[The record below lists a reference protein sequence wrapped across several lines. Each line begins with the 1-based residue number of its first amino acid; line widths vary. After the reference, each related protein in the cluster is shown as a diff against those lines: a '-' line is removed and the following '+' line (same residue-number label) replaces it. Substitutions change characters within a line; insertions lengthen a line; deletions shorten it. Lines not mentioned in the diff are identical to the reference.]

1 MARFFT
7 FCVLLSFMVCL
18 TVSKSAKKNT
28 EPEYEGYKKVN
39 KNEKWSHF
47 EEGLHAEAFDL
58 IANGETMT
66 FERKLDEHFSCSFT
80 YAAKPIN
87 VTDEEWRISLTVSPD
102 GSAYSC
108 HFFCNNERQG
118 LTSEVAFQKFH
129 LKVKGDATRYGYTE
143 VYSDPDTKL
152 SQEEYSVDEDKM
164 EVTQVDGKFGNRL
177 SAVVIVAGMPLNH
190 EEL

>member
-1 MARFFT
+1 MPCEITLFPTINVCT
-7 FCVLLSFMVCL
+7 FLFVCVVLLLLPSLVD
-18 TVSKSAKKNT
+18 
-28 EPEYEGYKKVN
+28 
-39 KNEKWSHF
+39 EK
-47 EEGLHAEAFDL
+47 D
-58 IANGETMT
+58 
-66 FERKLDEHFSCSFT
+66 KHFSCSFT

-87 VTDEEWRISLTVSPD
+87 VTEEEWRISLTSSPD

-108 HFFCNNERQG
+108 HVFSNNERQG

-129 LKVKGDATRYGYTE
+129 LKIKGSATRYGYTE
-143 VYSDPDTKL
+143 VYRDPDNKL
-152 SQEEYSVDEDKM
+152 AEEEYSVDEDNL

>member
-39 KNEKWSHF
+39 KKEKWSHF

-66 FERKLDEHFSCSFT
+66 FERKLDDKFGCVLT
-80 YAAKPIN
+80 YAARPGG
-87 VTDEEWRISLTVSPD
+87 VPSEEWRLTMTMSPD

-108 HFFCNNERQG
+108 QLRVERQEQRSD
-118 LTSEVAFQKFH
+118 LMLEHFQ
-129 LKVKGDATRYGYTE
+129 LKVKGRQVFG
-143 VYSDPDTKL
+143 YSDIYKGEEVKLDT
-152 SQEEYSVDEDKM
+152 SEFVVDEKAL
-164 EVTQVDGKFGNRL
+164 EVSSAPEKFGGKV
-177 SAVVIVAGMPLNH
+177 SAIFLVTAIH
-190 EEL
+190 QDHDEL

>member
-7 FCVLLSFMVCL
+7 FCVLLSFMICL
-18 TVSKSAKKNT
+18 TVSKSAKKNKD
-28 EPEYEGYKKVN
+28 PEFEAFKQENKKP
-39 KNEKWSHF
+39 KWSHV

-58 IANGETMT
+58 IASGETLT
-66 FERKLDEHFSCSFT
+66 FERKLDKHFSCSFS

-87 VTDEEWRISLTVSPD
+87 VTEEEWRVSLTVSPD

-108 HFFCNNERQG
+108 HVFCNNERQG

-129 LKVKGDATRYGYTE
+129 LKIKGDATRYGYTE
-143 VYSDPDTKL
+143 VYRDPDNKL
-152 SQEEYSVDEDKM
+152 AEEEYSVDEDNM